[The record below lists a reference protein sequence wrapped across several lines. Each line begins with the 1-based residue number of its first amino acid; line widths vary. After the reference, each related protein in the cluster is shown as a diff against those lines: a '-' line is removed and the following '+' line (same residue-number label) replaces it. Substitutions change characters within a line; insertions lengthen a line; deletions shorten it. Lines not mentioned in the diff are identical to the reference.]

1 MLIDIFL
8 LNVRKTHKSLNR
20 FDNALGVSDQ
30 IMVRIRGREAIGESA
45 RMNGPYIRG
54 CLSS

>member
-8 LNVRKTHKSLNR
+8 LNVMKTHKSLNR